1 MKRGIDRREFLRGA
15 FAAVGV
21 GAAVPS
27 VFARALRFQETR
39 SATDPSGRILVVVQ
53 LTGGNDGLNT
63 VVPFADDLYHKA
75 RPNLRIE
82 TKDVLRLDDRVGLH
96 PALAPLKG
104 RFDKGEFAIV
114 QGVGYPNPDRSHF
127 RSMEIWHSARVE
139 GPLPRAGWLGRV
151 ADGAG
156 APPTLLVHLG
166 TPLPFAL
173 EREAGS
179 VLAFDGVDAFSM
191 AGDRNFPQDR
201 DAQLEAFRKIC
212 ECRSPGPGSY
222 AEVVRA
228 TASSALA
235 SAEEVK
241 ACLGRGQNKA
251 TYPSGQ
257 RLALVARMIAGGMK
271 TRLYYASVSGF
282 DHHANQK
289 GAHSNLLGQGASSI
303 DAFFQDLE
311 AAGRAK
317 DVVVMAFSEFGR
329 RVEENGSGGTDH
341 GTSGPVFLFGPGVK
355 GGLHGAPPNL
365 GDLADGDLKFAIDFR
380 SVYAAVLRDWLGA
393 DPAAALGGEF
403 APVPVFAAS

>member
-1 MKRGIDRREFLRGA
+1 MRRGLDRREFLRGA

-27 VFARALRFQETR
+27 VFARALRSQETR
-39 SATDPSGRILVVVQ
+39 AAADPSGRILVVVQ

-63 VVPFADDLYHKA
+63 LVPYADDLYHKA

-82 TKDVLRLDDRVGLH
+82 TKEVLRLDDRVGFH

-104 RFDKGEFAIV
+104 RFDKGEVAVV
-114 QGVGYPNPDRSHF
+114 QAVGYPDPDRSHF

-139 GPLPRAGWLGRV
+139 GPLPRAGWIGRF
-151 ADGAG
+151 ADGAD

-173 EREAGS
+173 GREGGS
-179 VLAFDGVDAFSM
+179 ALAFDGPDAFTM
-191 AGDRNFPQDR
+191 AGDRMFPQDR
-201 DAQLEAFRKIC
+201 EAQLDAFRKIC
-212 ECRSPGPGSY
+212 ECPSPGPGSY
-222 AEVVRA
+222 AEVLRR
-228 TASSALA
+228 TAASALA

-241 ACLGRGQNKA
+241 SCLGRGQNKA

-257 RLALVARMIAGGMK
+257 RLPLIARMIAGGMK
-271 TRLYYASVSGF
+271 SQVYYASVSSF

-289 GAHSNLLGQGASSI
+289 GPHGNLLGQGASSI

-317 DVVVMAFSEFGR
+317 DVVLMAFSEFGR
-329 RVEENGSGGTDH
+329 RVAENGSGGTDH
-341 GTSGPVFLFGPGVK
+341 GAAGPVFLVGPGVK
-355 GGLHGAPPNL
+355 GGLHGPPPNL
-365 GDLADGDLKFAIDFR
+365 GDLVDGDLKFAIDFR

-403 APVPVFAAS
+403 APVPVFATA